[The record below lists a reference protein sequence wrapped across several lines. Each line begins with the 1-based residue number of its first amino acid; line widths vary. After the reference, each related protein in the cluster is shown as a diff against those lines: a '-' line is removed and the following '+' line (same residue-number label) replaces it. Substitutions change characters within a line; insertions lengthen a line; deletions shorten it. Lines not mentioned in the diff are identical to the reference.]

1 MDGAMGHHLG
11 GGAAAAKADRA
22 ARLFADAAGR
32 ATKRRLKKLYA
43 VVSED
48 GALGYVDPMI
58 ERLVELKPDASRL
71 HALGGW
77 LATTAPDR
85 GAVKVGL
92 ALLGVTG
99 LGDDLPVVRALGA
112 HDEFTLYAAVAIQNG
127 LLEPDRELWALA
139 QVVDG
144 WGRIQC
150 VERLSATDDPEIR
163 SWILRTGYRNS
174 VMYEYLAYIAATTG
188 DLLAALRDSDVDR
201 ELLTAAGE
209 IISALVAGGPAEDL
223 DDYDQ
228 GAEAVE
234 AFMDHMVSSAETL
247 DDFHAIAAVESF
259 LTRDDGWQERAER
272 GWTEA
277 RRQHLQVQCTEVLN
291 REQWTER
298 VADGL
303 QAEDDVTFWKANQ
316 AAQKLGIDTFDLLF
330 RKVTEDPYDGP
341 WFQAWQQADQS
352 RGRRI
357 VELVRQAL
365 PLGEISTGLG
375 DDLGLGP
382 EWRAHQALDWTL
394 QALRDY
400 PGLGG
405 DLLLVGLRSPV
416 TRNRSMALN
425 ALKEWPANTWPSEA
439 QAVVAQLA
447 TSDPNEQTRKLAR
460 ETRNDPL
467 L

>member
-1 MDGAMGHHLG
+1 
-11 GGAAAAKADRA
+11 
-22 ARLFADAAGR
+22 
-32 ATKRRLKKLYA
+32 
-43 VVSED
+43 
-48 GALGYVDPMI
+48 
-58 ERLVELKPDASRL
+58 
-71 HALGGW
+71 
-77 LATTAPDR
+77 
-85 GAVKVGL
+85 
-92 ALLGVTG
+92 
-99 LGDDLPVVRALGA
+99 
-112 HDEFTLYAAVAIQNG
+112 
-127 LLEPDRELWALA
+127 
-139 QVVDG
+139 
-144 WGRIQC
+144 
-150 VERLSATDDPEIR
+150 
-163 SWILRTGYRNS
+163 
-174 VMYEYLAYIAATTG
+174 
-188 DLLAALRDSDVDR
+188 
-201 ELLTAAGE
+201 LLTAAGE

-228 GAEAVE
+228 GAGAVG

-357 VELVRQAL
+357 VELVRRAL
-365 PLGEISTGLG
+365 PLGEIGTGLG

-382 EWRAHQALDWTL
+382 EWRAHQSLDWTL

-405 DLLLVGLRSPV
+405 DLLRSGSRRGACQEGGGAAQGPLPELVGKGKPYPWARMLSRPLPSPP
-416 TRNRSMALN
+416 TFATIRLCGEGNLIA
-425 ALKEWPANTWPSEA
+425 ALKG
-439 QAVVAQLA
+439 
-447 TSDPNEQTRKLAR
+447 
-460 ETRNDPL
+460 
-467 L
+467 